1 MIDQEI
7 NRTLYK
13 YENLFN
19 LFIKLNNENRMPNK
33 FVISGKKGIGKST
46 FAYHLINYFFL
57 LKKKI
62 NMI

>member
-33 FVISGKKGIGKST
+33 FVISGKKVLVSQ
-46 FAYHLINYFFL
+46 L
-57 LKKKI
+57 LHTI
-62 NMI
+62 

>member
-7 NRTLYK
+7 NRTFYK
-13 YENLFN
+13 NKNLFN
-19 LFIKLNNENRMPNK
+19 LFIKLNNKNRMPNK

-46 FAYHLINYFFL
+46 FSYHLINYFFRL
-57 LKKKI
+57 RKKI